1 MKLLSRAPFEE
12 KGADKVQVRRVISR
26 SNHIKIM
33 FMGVVFS
40 TKTQN
45 IILTGK

>member
-1 MKLLSRAPFEE
+1 MKHLPRAPFEE
-12 KGADKVQVRRVISR
+12 QGADKVHVRRVISQ

-45 IILTGK
+45 TILTGK